1 MSRKVIINEE
11 MMKAIIANQILEEN
25 GISRSEIISAVKD
38 ALKNDS
44 SVNKDLEKKV
54 RELVAS
60 SVNTLFRT
68 LWQRRNFYEDEIK
81 RG

>member
-1 MSRKVIINEE
+1 MSKKIIISEE
-11 MMKAIIANQILEEN
+11 MMRTLVENQILEAN

-38 ALKNDS
+38 ALKDQG
-44 SVNKDLEKKV
+44 VKGDIDKRVK
-54 RELVAS
+54 ELVAA
-60 SVNTLFRT
+60 SVNTLFKT

>member
-1 MSRKVIINEE
+1 MSKKVIINEE
-11 MMKAIIANQILEEN
+11 MMQMLVANQILEEN
-25 GISRSEIISAVKD
+25 GINKSDIVNAVKD

-44 SVNKDLEKKV
+44 GIKNDMEKKV
-54 RELVAS
+54 RALVAS

-81 RG
+81 KG

>member
-1 MSRKVIINEE
+1 MSKKVIINEE
-11 MMKAIIANQILEEN
+11 MMQMLVANQILEEN
-25 GISRSEIISAVKD
+25 GINKTDIVNAVKD

-44 SVNKDLEKKV
+44 GIKNDMEKKV
-54 RELVAS
+54 RALVAS

>member
-1 MSRKVIINEE
+1 MSKKIIISEE
-11 MMKAIIANQILEEN
+11 MMQMLVANQILEEN
-25 GISRSEIISAVKD
+25 GINRTDIVNAVKD

-44 SVNKDLEKKV
+44 SIKNDMEKKV